1 MDNKKLEEIMSFL
14 KSLKGIKSL
23 KILTEAEKREALRRE
38 ESAEKTCLMGLMPG
52 INKGVREA
60 LSRTFT
66 ISATTTDEF
75 EWPEKGTV
83 KFVYKGEV
91 IGEEIRCK
99 EELER
104 LRREGNRII
113 GEIFVI
119 YDEKLRELGVDKLRD
134 CVLVIAPLELPWV
147 EKLPH
152 AKHVVVGSPSVPT
165 DLYLKRIMGAEEE
178 GGTIIVGFEL

>member
-75 EWPEKGTV
+75 EWP
-83 KFVYKGEV
+83 
-91 IGEEIRCK
+91 
-99 EELER
+99 
-104 LRREGNRII
+104 
-113 GEIFVI
+113 
-119 YDEKLRELGVDKLRD
+119 
-134 CVLVIAPLELPWV
+134 
-147 EKLPH
+147 
-152 AKHVVVGSPSVPT
+152 
-165 DLYLKRIMGAEEE
+165 
-178 GGTIIVGFEL
+178 